1 MSYIENDNI
10 LTLLNN
16 FIIDIIYKHKYFN
29 DSEYNSVKNINNNLE
44 IEKNIDSQTTIRNK
58 IDVQHYLFY
67 FLLEYIKNITST
79 NNKTTRTHL

>member
-1 MSYIENDNI
+1 MNNNNNEQLLSSLND
-10 LTLLNN
+10 

-44 IEKNIDSQTTIRNK
+44 IEKNIDSQSTIRNK

-79 NNKTTRTHL
+79 NNKTTKTHL

>member
-1 MSYIENDNI
+1 MSYIENENI

-44 IEKNIDSQTTIRNK
+44 IEKKLILNQ
-58 IDVQHYLFY
+58 
-67 FLLEYIKNITST
+67 LLEIK
-79 NNKTTRTHL
+79 